1 MTSEEGT
8 ARHQQE
14 THKLRSISFDRAR
27 FSRLAQSR
35 RALSVDTESERSKR
49 WNLHVLDLP
58 RVREDLLTSQR
69 SICISF
75 QEDCQDV
82 NQTNKNPTNQ
92 DDLEHALSSLRRVNG
107 PASPIPIA
115 HIPIAVHIA
124 TPTKTEDSKTDS
136 SDTTE
141 PPNTSR
147 TPKALFRKTEHRRAL
162 EALAQMAQKR
172 SPNTTRTIICPTLK
186 ITQQPKPLHT
196 PTPSEPNQDMSYL
209 VHLSSLME
217 GTFVT
222 QEEQPGSTTSSLTS
236 LDHARKKKHE
246 EPKSS
251 FMPLLF
257 LFFLVSVAGWNGV
270 STNVILG
277 PLEVHPT
284 FLRVR
289 DLTKVMIEWT
299 DDLLLQLNSLRAVRR
314 RILGSVEISA
324 LDSTDTRGMGDTA
337 HFPIDKIAED
347 VMPPTITQAIKV
359 LALPLSL
366 DRGNAMS
373 AQEQHPS
380 ASDIMDETRKELDH
394 SKFRKATRLY
404 IPPVFQSGDHSREAD
419 NVCFMADMNPD
430 RCFLFGC
437 KEICSISVVCN
448 DWAIIDRSTV
458 TPYTRYHDA

>member
-1 MTSEEGT
+1 
-8 ARHQQE
+8 
-14 THKLRSISFDRAR
+14 
-27 FSRLAQSR
+27 
-35 RALSVDTESERSKR
+35 
-49 WNLHVLDLP
+49 LP

-107 PASPIPIA
+107 PAVPIA

-186 ITQQPKPLHT
+186 ITQQPKPLHN

-257 LFFLVSVAGWNGV
+257 LFFLVSVAG
-270 STNVILG
+270 
-277 PLEVHPT
+277 
-284 FLRVR
+284 
-289 DLTKVMIEWT
+289 
-299 DDLLLQLNSLRAVRR
+299 
-314 RILGSVEISA
+314 
-324 LDSTDTRGMGDTA
+324 
-337 HFPIDKIAED
+337 
-347 VMPPTITQAIKV
+347 
-359 LALPLSL
+359 
-366 DRGNAMS
+366 
-373 AQEQHPS
+373 
-380 ASDIMDETRKELDH
+380 
-394 SKFRKATRLY
+394 
-404 IPPVFQSGDHSREAD
+404 
-419 NVCFMADMNPD
+419 
-430 RCFLFGC
+430 
-437 KEICSISVVCN
+437 
-448 DWAIIDRSTV
+448 
-458 TPYTRYHDA
+458 